1 MFYFSGY
8 ICLYNSSIILSY
20 AALHFSGLTL
30 SPYQQKVTRVVIL
43 YSSRMRNEQKWIYNH
58 RPSQIGPIWFN
69 KTWKQSLQHSEVTLV
84 NP

>member
-43 YSSRMRNEQKWIYNH
+43 YSSRMRNEQK
-58 RPSQIGPIWFN
+58 
-69 KTWKQSLQHSEVTLV
+69 
-84 NP
+84 